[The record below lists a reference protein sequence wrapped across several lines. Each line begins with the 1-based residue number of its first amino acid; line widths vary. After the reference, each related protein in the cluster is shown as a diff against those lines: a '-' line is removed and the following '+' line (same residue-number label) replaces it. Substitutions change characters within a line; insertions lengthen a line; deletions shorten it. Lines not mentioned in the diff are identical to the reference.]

1 MTRWIEALG
10 QDLRYAVRGFRK
22 SPGFTLVAVLTL
34 TIGIGATT
42 AVFSVINGVLLRP
55 LPYPDQDRL
64 VAVSNFN
71 PNDPQSVGELPSWL
85 VSATD
90 VAHWRADNTVFEKIE
105 FVSHPDIVAMSGAAH
120 GERVGVQHISAQLLP
135 LLGIKAFMGTIP
147 ADDATEKQGSPGL
160 LISYEFWK
168 RHYGGDPKVLGQTIF
183 VDTFSGP
190 ILAVLEPGFDL
201 FGTWT
206 PEVFTIAGM
215 GNAADSGVGDVRW
228 LVAVGKLKPGVSV
241 QQAQAAMDITA
252 RHLSQAF
259 PEEYKDLGAKVE
271 PLQKHLFGWWASVY
285 YMLFGTVGAV
295 LLIACTNVA
304 NLLLVRGDGRRR
316 EVGVRMALGAN
327 QRRLIRQVLTE
338 SVLLAVIGGVAG
350 LALSFLGVR
359 VFNLWA
365 PFWLPRAKGFL
376 VDGRLLLFTFGTC
389 AITGIAFGLIPARR
403 AVKSN
408 VNECLREGGH
418 STATRSRHRTRNTL
432 IVTEIAL
439 ALVLLICAGLMINTV
454 TRVLRTTPGFNP
466 EHLLTAEVRLTGDKY
481 IDASD
486 PEKKNLNLI
495 RPPVGEFCRQILDRL
510 RNLTGV
516 EQVALIDWLPLLD
529 AAQYASP
536 GFTITGQSASTAAE
550 KPTVLQQGVSSE
562 YFRLMG
568 IPVLRGR
575 AVTEQDTGSNA
586 WVVVINEAM
595 ARRFWQNEDPIG
607 RTIKFD
613 DSPEEKP
620 RQIVGV
626 VGNVKQFAL
635 TVDSPPEAYIPYQ
648 QVPARIYS
656 GWTEARVHKS
666 LILRT
671 HSASKAMMENVRRT
685 ISELAPESA
694 IFGITTVDKTVSN
707 SAAPWRFLA
716 QLLEL
721 FAAIALILAVIG
733 IYGVISY
740 SVGERRH
747 ELGLRL
753 ALGAQPGQV
762 LGLVLRQAMVLSLIG
777 VVIGVAGSLAATPLL
792 AEFLYGVKAHDMLT
806 IALVSSLLMAV
817 TFVAS
822 YVPAR
827 HATKIDPMQTLRH
840 E

>member
-1 MTRWIEALG
+1 
-10 QDLRYAVRGFRK
+10 
-22 SPGFTLVAVLTL
+22 
-34 TIGIGATT
+34 
-42 AVFSVINGVLLRP
+42 
-55 LPYPDQDRL
+55 
-64 VAVSNFN
+64 
-71 PNDPQSVGELPSWL
+71 
-85 VSATD
+85 
-90 VAHWRADNTVFEKIE
+90 
-105 FVSHPDIVAMSGAAH
+105 
-120 GERVGVQHISAQLLP
+120 
-135 LLGIKAFMGTIP
+135 
-147 ADDATEKQGSPGL
+147 
-160 LISYEFWK
+160 
-168 RHYGGDPKVLGQTIF
+168 
-183 VDTFSGP
+183 
-190 ILAVLEPGFDL
+190 
-201 FGTWT
+201 
-206 PEVFTIAGM
+206 
-215 GNAADSGVGDVRW
+215 
-228 LVAVGKLKPGVSV
+228 
-241 QQAQAAMDITA
+241 
-252 RHLSQAF
+252 
-259 PEEYKDLGAKVE
+259 
-271 PLQKHLFGWWASVY
+271 
-285 YMLFGTVGAV
+285 
-295 LLIACTNVA
+295 
-304 NLLLVRGDGRRR
+304 
-316 EVGVRMALGAN
+316 
-327 QRRLIRQVLTE
+327 
-338 SVLLAVIGGVAG
+338 
-350 LALSFLGVR
+350 
-359 VFNLWA
+359 
-365 PFWLPRAKGFL
+365 
-376 VDGRLLLFTFGTC
+376 
-389 AITGIAFGLIPARR
+389 
-403 AVKSN
+403 
-408 VNECLREGGH
+408 
-418 STATRSRHRTRNTL
+418 
-432 IVTEIAL
+432 
-439 ALVLLICAGLMINTV
+439 
-454 TRVLRTTPGFNP
+454 
-466 EHLLTAEVRLTGDKY
+466 
-481 IDASD
+481 
-486 PEKKNLNLI
+486 
-495 RPPVGEFCRQILDRL
+495 
-510 RNLTGV
+510 
-516 EQVALIDWLPLLD
+516 LD

-550 KPTVLQQGVSSE
+550 KPTVLRQGVSSE

-620 RQIVGV
+620 RQIIGV

-635 TVDSPPEAYIPYQ
+635 TVDPLPEAYIAYH

-671 HSASKAMMENVRRT
+671 HFASKAMMENVRRT

-694 IFGITTVDKTVSN
+694 IFGITTVDQTVSN

-806 IALVSSLLMAV
+806 LALVSSLLMAV